1 MAKYL
6 LKNYLFT
13 LFVTLFT
20 AVQFYFIWIYDFSLS
35 YVRLADGLFALII
48 TTVLDVI
55 IRKLRGFKAILFSFI
70 LGPIR
75 LIPQLITLYL
85 VFFKKHYSQRGN
97 DDIEGFGET
106 FFYVLMTYD
115 HEFPYR
121 KSELSSNSGGRSS
134 SSGRRVGNRDSSRKE
149 TPRGEISS
157 AMDRIARNYS
167 KSSTISTCGTVLDI
181 RTSVDVKG
189 VSTGYIVFTISGNI
203 SGVRRIPDPY
213 DASDARSSIQ
223 DYLQSLSSSIMYAAE
238 SAFSNFVTSIDYS
251 VNVRIGH
258 IDINS

>member
-85 VFFKKHYSQRGN
+85 VFFK
-97 DDIEGFGET
+97 
-106 FFYVLMTYD
+106 
-115 HEFPYR
+115 
-121 KSELSSNSGGRSS
+121 
-134 SSGRRVGNRDSSRKE
+134 
-149 TPRGEISS
+149 
-157 AMDRIARNYS
+157 
-167 KSSTISTCGTVLDI
+167 STIHKEETMISKVLE
-181 RTSVDVKG
+181 KH
-189 VSTGYIVFTISGNI
+189 
-203 SGVRRIPDPY
+203 
-213 DASDARSSIQ
+213 
-223 DYLQSLSSSIMYAAE
+223 
-238 SAFSNFVTSIDYS
+238 FSMCS
-251 VNVRIGH
+251 
-258 IDINS
+258 